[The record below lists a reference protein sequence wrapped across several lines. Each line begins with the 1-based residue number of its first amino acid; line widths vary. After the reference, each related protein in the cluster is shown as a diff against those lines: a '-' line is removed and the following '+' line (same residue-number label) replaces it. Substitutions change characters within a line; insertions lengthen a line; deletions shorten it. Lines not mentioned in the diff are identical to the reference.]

1 MKILKNFILS
11 ILVTITIITFCNC
24 AQAKER
30 FVTLNFEQ
38 ETNNPPVALNE
49 NEIFFAG
56 GWDGVNH
63 NKIYTAKKYNIKTK
77 KLISLNATMLQP
89 RCRYAVYK
97 FNDNNILIVGGR
109 STDNRKNY
117 LNTAEVYDI
126 EQNKFISIGDTAFS
140 IGSSAKFYKTENGLL
155 IIGSNSIQLFDL
167 KMMTF
172 HPIYQFNTESTHES
186 LTSCDLDMDNILIW
200 GNRYKT
206 HPVPSQKLKFVSYI
220 YNKKDQGIKEI
231 QLDNVFNTDKTVIPL
246 ENYIIL
252 LRGNNTAGHLSVF
265 CVNDKKV
272 IKQSRLKF
280 GTLGSSGIYLGK
292 GKVLLAGGCLV
303 LPDVFPGK
311 YLERGILNIKTGKY
325 SSTKFVKY
333 ATAESY
339 IVPLNKNCIYISRYT
354 YPRAWDKRKV
364 KPLLFKY

>member
-63 NKIYTAKKYNIKTK
+63 NKIYPVKKYNIKTK
-77 KLISLNATMLQP
+77 KLTSLNTTMLQP
-89 RCRYAVYK
+89 RSGYAAYK
-97 FNDNNILIVGGR
+97 FNDKNILIAGGR
-109 STDNRKNY
+109 CTDNGKNCY
-117 LNTAEVYDI
+117 KTAEVYNI
-126 EQNKFISIGDTAFS
+126 EQNKFTSIGNPAFS
-140 IGSSAKFYKTENGLL
+140 VGSSAKFYKTENGLL

-167 KMMTF
+167 KVMKF

-186 LTSCDLDMDNILIW
+186 LTSCDLDIDNILIW

-206 HPVPSQKLKFVSYI
+206 HPLPSQKLKFVSYI
-220 YNKKDQGIKEI
+220 YNKKDQCIKEI
-231 QLDNVFNTDKTVIPL
+231 PLDNVFNTDKTVIPL

-252 LRGNNTAGHLSVF
+252 LRGNNTAGYLSVF

-280 GTLGSSGIYLGK
+280 GTLGSSGMYLGK

-303 LPDVFPGK
+303 LPDIFPGK

-333 ATAESY
+333 ATAECY
-339 IVPLNKNCIYISRYT
+339 IIPLNKNCIYISRYT
-354 YPRAWDKRKV
+354 YPHAWDKRKV
-364 KPLLFKY
+364 KPLLLKY

>member
-167 KMMTF
+167 KVMKF

-200 GNRYKT
+200 VTDTKHIPFHLKNLNLLVIFIIKKT
-206 HPVPSQKLKFVSYI
+206 KVLKRFSLI
-220 YNKKDQGIKEI
+220 MSLI
-231 QLDNVFNTDKTVIPL
+231 
-246 ENYIIL
+246 
-252 LRGNNTAGHLSVF
+252 R
-265 CVNDKKV
+265 
-272 IKQSRLKF
+272 IKQ
-280 GTLGSSGIYLGK
+280 
-292 GKVLLAGGCLV
+292 
-303 LPDVFPGK
+303 
-311 YLERGILNIKTGKY
+311 
-325 SSTKFVKY
+325 
-333 ATAESY
+333 
-339 IVPLNKNCIYISRYT
+339 
-354 YPRAWDKRKV
+354 
-364 KPLLFKY
+364 LFL